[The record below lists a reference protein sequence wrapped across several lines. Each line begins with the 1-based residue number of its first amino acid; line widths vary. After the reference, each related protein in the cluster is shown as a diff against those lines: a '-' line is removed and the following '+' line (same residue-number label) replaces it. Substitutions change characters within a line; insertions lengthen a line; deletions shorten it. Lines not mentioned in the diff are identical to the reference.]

1 MRGWGRWCERRR
13 VYDGAICSYPSER
26 TGIYDGSS
34 LRAFVARVSAPPG
47 GVDGRDPDDL
57 ASIGRS
63 HDPSNAT
70 GDGPSALF
78 DRGALGANVRMSLPA
93 TELAEPYTAIRSI
106 AGVLLKDDDIVSILD
121 GDGTIRSSRR
131 T

>member
-63 HDPSNAT
+63 HDPSNAP
-70 GDGPSALF
+70 GDGPSALS
-78 DRGALGANVRMSLPA
+78 DRQSII
-93 TELAEPYTAIRSI
+93 TQSIITQSIITRSI
-106 AGVLLKDDDIVSILD
+106 FTQSIV
-121 GDGTIRSSRR
+121 TRSAAI
-131 T
+131 TY